1 VRRRDGGWVAG
12 AGEPTR
18 SRGQRGRVHPSAHMN
33 FRRHFRR
40 EGARG
45 YGRAGSPAE
54 GVRVCKNVEV
64 RCEFFRRA
72 FSEPLSVG
80 FAVAL

>member
-1 VRRRDGGWVAG
+1 
-12 AGEPTR
+12 
-18 SRGQRGRVHPSAHMN
+18 MN